1 MQIIITF
8 TAPFWNIQFYTIYS
22 KSGNNHAQISR
33 DHHLLISILQDEECN
48 VIEMNVFLRLV

>member
-1 MQIIITF
+1 M
-8 TAPFWNIQFYTIYS
+8 S
-22 KSGNNHAQISR
+22 QISR